1 MDESPEIIANARRRH
16 GAAGAMLAAGMLAI
30 DDAMGLRPKKDEAPI
45 IVASP
50 TEPTDID
57 TDGIE
62 VPVDEQTSVYS
73 PPQPLVPP
81 ITAPRARRRR

>member
-1 MDESPEIIANARRRH
+1 
-16 GAAGAMLAAGMLAI
+16 MLAAGMLAI
-30 DDAMGLRPKKDEAPI
+30 DDALGLRPKKQDAPI
-45 IVASP
+45 VVAAP

-73 PPQPLVPP
+73 PPQPVTPP
-81 ITAPRARRRR
+81 IAAPRGRKRR